1 MAAMSPKPK
10 MQPKK
15 AAKKAAGG
23 ARSKQER
30 IDDAIMNVSYMP
42 NDHQASLGD

>member
-1 MAAMSPKPK
+1 MMPSKQN

-15 AAKKAAGG
+15 AAKKPGGG

-30 IDDAIMNVSYMP
+30 IDDAIMDVSQMH
-42 NDHQASLGD
+42 NDHKWTIEN